1 MAGHAGKKFH
11 GAVGP
16 SAAPKEEEMEK
27 HRWETKDKSA
37 RNKSTEEVD
46 RRRQGGGQPRQEQA
60 PVSVTDQEREGGG
73 RASWGS
79 GQRVPGPR

>member
-37 RNKSTEEVD
+37 RNKSTEVD